1 MLDLLVLST
10 FIFIRQIIL
19 CICDVNIFTQRQ
31 EGLTAVSFFLEKYFI
46 KYQIH
51 CISIWC
57 SNSRIDTAILL
68 FKGSVCKVLKLW
80 DSIVLSAKIDGS
92 FFHFSWHLLKLQK
105 LIWWNKEMEEPNVA
119 SADVDMN
126 IYFMLLVVGM

>member
-19 CICDVNIFTQRQ
+19 CICDVKKDISTQRQ

-51 CISIWC
+51 CI
-57 SNSRIDTAILL
+57 L
-68 FKGSVCKVLKLW
+68 
-80 DSIVLSAKIDGS
+80 
-92 FFHFSWHLLKLQK
+92 
-105 LIWWNKEMEEPNVA
+105 
-119 SADVDMN
+119 
-126 IYFMLLVVGM
+126 ML

>member
-19 CICDVNIFTQRQ
+19 CICYVKKNIFTQRQ

-51 CISIWC
+51 CILMMLELSYRYY
-57 SNSRIDTAILL
+57 NTAVQRFCL
-68 FKGSVCKVLKLW
+68 
-80 DSIVLSAKIDGS
+80 
-92 FFHFSWHLLKLQK
+92 
-105 LIWWNKEMEEPNVA
+105 
-119 SADVDMN
+119 
-126 IYFMLLVVGM
+126 